1 MHATKSAP
9 ARHQTVID
17 AFGWTDFVASIFRG
31 GIGERLNSDRKL
43 GALQTKAAAEKLT
56 IAE

>member
-1 MHATKSAP
+1 M
-9 ARHQTVID
+9 ID